1 MVWYLKMCLLVGTDD
16 GVVPE
21 DLYPCRNKKLV
32 WYEPGLVPE
41 DLSACMYRNWCDT

>member
-21 DLYPCRNKKLV
+21 DVFACR
-32 WYEPGLVPE
+32 
-41 DLSACMYRNWCDT
+41 YRRWCGT